1 MLNAGSRRCIGAT
14 LLNAGPNRLSRV
26 YWGGVVERGALDT
39 SESAVPG
46 GDVVQRK
53 APDGVLG
60 RRLTQ
65 SPRHLST
72 VCWGG
77 VVIRWA
83 PITSDSAIPR
93 CGFLGRKQTRGRT
106 YIRPRTWFPKLWL
119 FKNWSSSSRCRR
131 SIWVDRKLS
140 LCDLV
145 REIRDGQ
152 RPLLFARS
160 EITIIV
166 RGRRATGRFCGS
178 RSVGVSTCSGR
189 ALHSLDFGYQV
200 RVAPVG
206 SPPEFPAG
214 KLIVSS
220 SPFRKLDRAI
230 RGVE

>member
-152 RPLLFARS
+152 RLLFARS
-160 EITIIV
+160 EIMIIV
-166 RGRRATGRFCGS
+166 RTENHGLIL
-178 RSVGVSTCSGR
+178 SGI
-189 ALHSLDFGYQV
+189 LWFS
-200 RVAPVG
+200 
-206 SPPEFPAG
+206 EC
-214 KLIVSS
+214 
-220 SPFRKLDRAI
+220 
-230 RGVE
+230 

>member
-1 MLNAGSRRCIGAT
+1 M
-14 LLNAGPNRLSRV
+14 
-26 YWGGVVERGALDT
+26 
-39 SESAVPG
+39 
-46 GDVVQRK
+46 
-53 APDGVLG
+53 LG

-106 YIRPRTWFPKLWL
+106 YIRPRTWFLKLWL
-119 FKNWSSSSRCRR
+119 FKNWSSSSRCCR

-145 REIRDGQ
+145 LEIRDGQ
-152 RPLLFARS
+152 RLLLFARS

-166 RGRRATGRFCGS
+166 RGRRATGRSVVLGALVYPPGRGARYIAWTLDTKYAWPQLGLHLNSLPGS
-178 RSVGVSTCSGR
+178 
-189 ALHSLDFGYQV
+189 
-200 RVAPVG
+200 
-206 SPPEFPAG
+206 
-214 KLIVSS
+214 
-220 SPFRKLDRAI
+220 
-230 RGVE
+230 

>member
-1 MLNAGSRRCIGAT
+1 MLISLAPFGCNNLSPDPNKCSSSLDGEGS
-14 LLNAGPNRLSRV
+14 V
-26 YWGGVVERGALDT
+26 GG
-39 SESAVPG
+39 
-46 GDVVQRK
+46 
-53 APDGVLG
+53 
-60 RRLTQ
+60 
-65 SPRHLST
+65 
-72 VCWGG
+72 
-77 VVIRWA
+77 I
-83 PITSDSAIPR
+83 
-93 CGFLGRKQTRGRT
+93 
-106 YIRPRTWFPKLWL
+106 

-131 SIWVDRKLS
+131 SIWFDRKLS

-220 SPFRKLDRAI
+220 SPFCKLDRALL
-230 RGVE
+230 GVE